1 MAYGAWDGAIVLCGD
16 EAESGVA
23 MSSDDYLQQAT
34 IGGATELNGCV
45 VLCEYD
51 DSWAEQFQRERYKI
65 ESALADCD
73 IEIEHVGS
81 TSVPG
86 LCAKPI
92 IDVLLLV
99 EDSADAPSYVPV
111 LEQAGYTLRIREPG
125 WYEHRMLRGENP
137 EVNLHVFSHGCGEA
151 ARMIAFRDWLRAHD
165 EDREAYATAK
175 RELADRTWK
184 YVQHYADA
192 KSDVVATILRR
203 AGIC

>member
-1 MAYGAWDGAIVLCGD
+1 MLCGD
-16 EAESGVA
+16 DAESGVA
-23 MSSDDYLQQAT
+23 MPSDDYLQQAT

-51 DSWAEQFQRERYKI
+51 DSWAEQFQRERRKI

-99 EDSADAPSYVPV
+99 EDSADEPAYVSA
-111 LEQAGYTLRIREPG
+111 LGRAGYALRIREPS
-125 WYEHRMLRGENP
+125 WYEHRMLKGREP
-137 EVNLHVFSHGCGEA
+137 EVNLHVFSRGCSEA
-151 ARMIAFRDWLRAHD
+151 ARMVAFRDWLREHD
-165 EDREAYATAK
+165 EDRAAYASAK
-175 RELADRTWK
+175 RELAGKTWK

-192 KSDVVATILRR
+192 KSDVVATILQHV
-203 AGIC
+203 GIC